1 MSQISRSRDIRNT
14 LRRLFPELR
23 QAKDDLTLL
32 LDDAQNA
39 PPEGRADGSIG
50 ALQYG
55 QLRNIEHALREFLI
69 STLFDTKD
77 PR

>member
-1 MSQISRSRDIRNT
+1 MSQLSRSRDIRNT

-32 LDDAQNA
+32 LDDAQHA
-39 PPEGRADGSIG
+39 PPGGRADGSIG

-55 QLRNIEHALREFLI
+55 QLRNIENALREFLI